1 MAFPFIAKIGAV
13 SPFFDR
19 LAEFPLSLV
28 IFLFQG
34 ESGKKISGATIKAFA
49 ITAAPEGGIY
59 RFLSSFRLI
68 LPLMVL
74 GSSSTNS
81 TIRGYL

>member
-13 SPFFDR
+13 SPFFDE
-19 LAEFPLSLV
+19 LAEFAPSLV

-34 ESGKKISGATIKAFA
+34 KKRQKNFENRYKGTCHYSGSRR
-49 ITAAPEGGIY
+49 GIY
-59 RFLSSFRLI
+59 RFLNSFRLI